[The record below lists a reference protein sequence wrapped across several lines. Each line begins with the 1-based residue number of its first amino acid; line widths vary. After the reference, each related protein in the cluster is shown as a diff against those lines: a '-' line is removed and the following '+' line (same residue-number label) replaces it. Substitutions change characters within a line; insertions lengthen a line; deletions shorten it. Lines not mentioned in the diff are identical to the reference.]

1 MVTGGGVRAV
11 VWDID
16 DTLFDYT
23 GANEAGAREHFA
35 AEGLPAGP
43 AEIARWT
50 AVMHEHYARYLTG
63 ELTFDEQRRERVRAF
78 LGEPELPGEVAAAWF
93 ERFGVRMR
101 AAWRLYPDVV
111 PALDALTPRYRHGL
125 LSNSNSAHQDDKLR
139 RLGVRDRFE
148 VLLCSEEL
156 GHAKP
161 APEAFAAAC
170 AAMRLEPAQVAYIG
184 DQRITDA
191 EAATAAGLHGI
202 WLDRASSADGAGVR
216 HRITTLAAL
225 PALLATLGG

>member
-1 MVTGGGVRAV
+1 MVMGGGVRAV

-43 AEIARWT
+43 EEIARWT

-78 LGEPELPGEVAAAWF
+78 LGEPELPGEAAAAWF

-111 PALDALTPRYRHGL
+111 PALDALTPHYRHGL

-161 APEAFAAAC
+161 APEAFEAAC

-184 DQRITDA
+184 DQRVTDA

-202 WLDRASSADGAGVR
+202 WLDRAGTFACDEVR

-225 PALLATLGG
+225 PALLAALGG